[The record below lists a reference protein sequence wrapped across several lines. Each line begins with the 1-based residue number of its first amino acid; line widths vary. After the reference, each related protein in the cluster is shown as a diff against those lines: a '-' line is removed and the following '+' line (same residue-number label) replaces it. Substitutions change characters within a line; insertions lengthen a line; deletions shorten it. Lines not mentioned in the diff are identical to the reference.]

1 MIRSS
6 PNRWV
11 FWQTT
16 SSLLHVRLKTNN
28 KNVFLWSVWKYST
41 DPQSVCTRFLLVC
54 VQWCERTVQGPKKEN
69 EGKRSKLV
77 NHPKTNKKKGI
88 QGRSDQF
95 VYNTSFQD
103 KRRKITI
110 PLVKMM
116 MRTEG
121 QRANEIPRRV
131 EEQRKFMT
139 EAAIVRVMKARK
151 QLKHNS
157 LIAEV
162 SKQLRSRFEPSVKS
176 VKLRIE
182 SLIDREYL
190 ERVQQGNDR
199 AYKYLA

>member
-1 MIRSS
+1 
-6 PNRWV
+6 
-11 FWQTT
+11 
-16 SSLLHVRLKTNN
+16 
-28 KNVFLWSVWKYST
+28 
-41 DPQSVCTRFLLVC
+41 
-54 VQWCERTVQGPKKEN
+54 
-69 EGKRSKLV
+69 
-77 NHPKTNKKKGI
+77 
-88 QGRSDQF
+88 
-95 VYNTSFQD
+95 
-103 KRRKITI
+103 
-110 PLVKMM
+110 M